1 MFHHLFN
8 AFLCNNFEKERD
20 NKLCTHFLFD
30 NKKKHSHIRDIDNR
44 EDDDNNDNNN
54 STRSSNSNGAMM
66 CKGVMLT
73 GKRNECVIDLH
84 ADESVKKN
92 DIIHHFQQQ
101 QQQACPDNAMVSRAH
116 EKGVSF

>member
-1 MFHHLFN
+1 
-8 AFLCNNFEKERD
+8 
-20 NKLCTHFLFD
+20 
-30 NKKKHSHIRDIDNR
+30 
-44 EDDDNNDNNN
+44 
-54 STRSSNSNGAMM
+54 M
-66 CKGVMLT
+66 CKGVILT

-101 QQQACPDNAMVSRAH
+101 QQQQPYPDNEMVSRAH